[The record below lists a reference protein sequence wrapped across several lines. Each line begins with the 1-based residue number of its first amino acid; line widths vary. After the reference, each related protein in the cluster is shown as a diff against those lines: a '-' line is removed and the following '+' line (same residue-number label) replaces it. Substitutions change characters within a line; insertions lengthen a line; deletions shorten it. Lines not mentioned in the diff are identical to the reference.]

1 MSAKTAT
8 IILNRNLPD
17 VTNSLVEHLQ
27 NFDSEN
33 TDIFVVESGSDR
45 DNLSKYCTWYA
56 NWDDAI
62 LNGLRYAR
70 GMNFALSNLWKEG
83 NFENYESFFLI
94 SNDTVLRAEETIKP
108 LQDILKEHPRVGI
121 LSPCSSNWGE
131 YKLLNKKDTLYFW
144 FIHNNAYFL
153 RREFIESILDKDKSN
168 YMHFLFDGT
177 NFRGYGLEHE
187 LIAKAYINN
196 WAAAITKKVISSE
209 NESHLLNKS
218 DLIKTEPY
226 ESNLRLYIEEGK
238 KWMKRKYGFNS
249 HWSMQQYSKCFY
261 DLFFEANP
269 EYLKFKL

>member
-1 MSAKTAT
+1 MADKVAT

-17 VTNSLVEHLQ
+17 VTDTLVEHL
-27 NFDSEN
+27 NKFDSN
-33 TDIFVVESGSDR
+33 FTDIFVIESGSDEN
-45 DNLSKYCTWYA
+45 NLSKYVNWHA
-56 NWDDAI
+56 NWEDAV
-62 LNGLRYAR
+62 LSGLRYAR
-70 GMNFALSNLWKEG
+70 GMNYGLSNLWKEDKF
-83 NFENYESFFLI
+83 NNYDAFFLI
-94 SNDTVLRAEETIKP
+94 TNDTVLGKQQTIKP
-108 LQDILKEHPRVGI
+108 LQETLKKHPKVGI
-121 LSPCSSNWGE
+121 LSPCSINWGE
-131 YKLLNKKDTLYFW
+131 YLLLNKKDTLYFW

-153 RREFIESILDKDKSN
+153 RREFLECIINKDEIN
-168 YMHFLFDGT
+168 HMNFLFDGS

-226 ESNLRLYIEEGK
+226 ESNLKLYIEEGK

-269 EYLKFKL
+269 EYTNFKL